1 MEGVTL
7 MSTAIG
13 PLHYSDPRAAQVREP
28 EDLNST
34 HAAVHGDVAIYVD
47 TRNQTHAIID
57 GWNEIMEAASAKAQE
72 ILASVDNGNGEKVEE
87 TPQT

>member
-1 MEGVTL
+1 

-47 TRNQTHAIID
+47 TRNQTHAILD
-57 GWNEIMEAASAKAQE
+57 HWGEIMQAASTKAQE
-72 ILASVDNGNGEKVEE
+72 ILASVDNGNGNGEE
-87 TPQT
+87 TQG